1 MVAAIGDGAALDRE
15 IGTVLAAV
23 AVAARLVAVPCVVVA
38 VVSGVQGG
46 HFTRVPLAAACYT
59 AVASWAVV
67 YLAHALR
74 GRPPG
79 WVSTVDVGVVAVAML
94 TLRFAV
100 DADYFA
106 DVSNSALEPFAAA
119 ALVGVAIV
127 APLRKVVAACSLLGV
142 VYLLTVT
149 RDSADIVLN
158 GVGDLTWQIGI
169 ALVCTVGAERL
180 RRASATVARAARAVA
195 EERERLAESRGRDL
209 ERLRHRRAQQQAYL
223 DLHDGPLALL
233 TAMSRPAPA
242 GHPDPELRL
251 RCAAN
256 ANLLR
261 GLLSDDA
268 GGFDG
273 AMPGLQLALV
283 GAGADCAAL
292 GLRVRYQFRSLP
304 EELDDPVVEAL
315 RGATRAALNNIVAHA
330 GTGAAW
336 VTAEAEHE
344 DGRATVTVDIVDRG
358 VGFDP
363 GAVAVGMGLPVAIT
377 GRMADV
383 GGSATVD
390 SVPGEGTWIRLR
402 WPA

>member
-23 AVAARLVAVPCVVVA
+23 AVAARLVAIPCVVVA
-38 VVSGVQGG
+38 VVSGIQGG
-46 HFTRVPLAAACYT
+46 HFTRVPLAAACYA
-59 AVASWAVV
+59 AVAGWAVV
-67 YLAHALR
+67 YLTHALR

-149 RDSADIVLN
+149 HDSADIVLN

-180 RRASATVARAARAVA
+180 RRASATVARAARDVA
-195 EERERLAESRGRDL
+195 EERERLAESRGREL

-233 TAMSRPAPA
+233 TAMSRPAPV
-242 GHPDPELRL
+242 GHPDPEVRL

-304 EELDDPVVEAL
+304 EELDDSVVEAL

-336 VTAEAEHE
+336 VTAEAEQE
-344 DGRATVTVDIVDRG
+344 EGRATVTVDIVDRG

-363 GAVAVGMGLPVAIT
+363 EAVAVGMGLPVAIT

-383 GGSATVD
+383 GGLAAID

>member
-1 MVAAIGDGAALDRE
+1 MVTAIGDGAALDRE
-15 IGTVLAAV
+15 IGNVLAAV

-38 VVSGVQGG
+38 VASGIEGG
-46 HFTRVPLAAACYT
+46 HFVRVPLAAACYT
-59 AVASWAVV
+59 AVACWAVV
-67 YLAHALR
+67 YLLAALR

-79 WVSTVDVGVVAVAML
+79 WVSAVDVGVVAAAML
-94 TLRFAV
+94 SLRFAV
-100 DADYFA
+100 DPEYFA

-127 APLRKVVAACSLLGV
+127 APLRRVVAACSLLGV

-149 RDSADIVLN
+149 RDSADIMFN
-158 GVGDLTWQIGI
+158 GVGDLSWQVGI

-195 EERERLAESRGRDL
+195 DDRERLAESRGREL

-233 TAMSRPAPA
+233 TAMSRPAPV
-242 GHPDPELRL
+242 GHPDPEVRL

-268 GGFDG
+268 GRYDG
-273 AMPGLQLALV
+273 AMPDLQLALV

-304 EELDDPVVEAL
+304 EELDDSVVEAL

-336 VTAEAEHE
+336 VTAEAERE
-344 DGRATVTVDIVDRG
+344 DGRPAVTVDIVDRG
-358 VGFDP
+358 AGFDP
-363 GAVAVGMGLPVAIT
+363 AAVAVGLGLPVAIV
-377 GRMADV
+377 GRMAGV
-383 GGSATVD
+383 GGAAAID